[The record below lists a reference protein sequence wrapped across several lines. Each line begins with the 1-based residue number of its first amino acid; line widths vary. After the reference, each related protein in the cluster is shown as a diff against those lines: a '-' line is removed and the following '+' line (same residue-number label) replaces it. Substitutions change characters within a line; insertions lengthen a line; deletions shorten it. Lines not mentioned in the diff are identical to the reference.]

1 MSAFTNKIDEFLKLR
16 KIAVTG
22 VSSKKP
28 DAANMIFCKLRDLG
42 ISVFAVNPNAQEAE
56 GATCHPNL
64 SSLPSIPEGV
74 IIASPP
80 RSAQPI
86 VEECLQLGIKHV
98 WLHSSVNQGSYEQ
111 GAVKFGED
119 HGLSVIHT
127 GCPMMYYSPVDFGH
141 KCMRWVLQLTGK
153 IPRK

>member
-1 MSAFTNKIDEFLKLR
+1 MSVFTEKIDEFLKLK

-22 VSSKKP
+22 VSSSNP
-28 DAANMIFCKLRDLG
+28 DAANLIFRKLRSLEL
-42 ISVFAVNPNAQEAE
+42 SVFAVNPRTKEVE
-56 GATCHPNL
+56 GEVCHPNL

-80 RSAQPI
+80 QSAKPI
-86 VEECLQLGIKHV
+86 IEECLQLGIKYV
-98 WLHSSVNQGSYEQ
+98 WLHSSVNQGSFEKE
-111 GAVKFGED
+111 AIKFGED
-119 HGLSVIHT
+119 HGLAIIQT

-141 KCMRWVLQLTGK
+141 KCMKWVLQLTGK